1 MFIES
6 STFDKLIAYQK
17 YFKSNYIEETKSKNR
32 SKATQTYLIEEYLVL
47 IMNVL
52 EMDRVRKTR
61 AFRLDEAILDGL
73 AELAKRKN
81 SSANR
86 LLENMLFEAL
96 KSEGVISPELEPL
109 GETRG
114 GDQKSQKAKDSER

>member
-1 MFIES
+1 
-6 STFDKLIAYQK
+6 
-17 YFKSNYIEETKSKNR
+17 
-32 SKATQTYLIEEYLVL
+32 
-47 IMNVL
+47 
-52 EMDRVRKTR
+52 MDRVRKTR

-96 KSEGVISPELEPL
+96 KNEGVISAELEPL

-114 GDQKSQKAKDSER
+114 GDQKSQKIKDGEE

>member
-1 MFIES
+1 MAI
-6 STFDKLIAYQK
+6 DKTMEYRK
-17 YFKSNYIEETKSKNR
+17 YIKSHYIENTRTKNR
-32 SKATQTYLIEEYLVL
+32 LKAAQKYLIEEYLML
-47 IMNVL
+47 ILNLVA
-52 EMDRVRKTR
+52 MDRVRKTR

-96 KSEGVISPELEPL
+96 KGEGVIDPKLEPL

-114 GDQKSQKAKDSER
+114 GDQKSDKSKDGEDG